1 MAKINIRTKG
11 ASAERQIAT
20 KLNEIITASLHE
32 CGIIFDSSDHTFFVQ
47 RNQNQTAVGGD
58 DLINTYGFSIE
69 VKRQETLS
77 INTWWKQ
84 CVTSATKN
92 SATPVLLFKQSRK
105 PWRCILQGYIG
116 LPNGQFG
123 ACRMEIDFDTF
134 LIAFKHH
141 VKHKLKG

>member
-1 MAKINIRTKG
+1 MGINIRTKG
-11 ASAERQIAT
+11 ASGERAIAK
-20 KLNEIITASLHE
+20 KLNEIITTSLVE
-32 CGIIFDSSDHTFFVQ
+32 LGFEIDLDDHTYFVQ
-47 RNQNQTAVGGD
+47 RNQNQSAVGGD

-69 VKRQETLS
+69 VKRQEALN

-84 CVTSATKN
+84 CVTSANKN
-92 SATPVLLFKQSRK
+92 SAVPVLLFKQNRK
-105 PWRCILQGYIG
+105 PWRCIMQGYIG

-123 ACRMEIDFDTF
+123 SCRMEIDFDTF